1 MTCGKLCP
9 IEETV
14 NLIGH
19 KWKVLILRNL
29 HDNGIQRFNELER
42 GINGI
47 SQKMLA
53 QQLRQM
59 ESDGLIIRKVYPEV
73 PPKVE
78 YYLSELGNSL
88 KPVLD
93 SMNVWGTSYIES
105 NKQIYKD

>member
-1 MTCGKLCP
+1 MTCSKLCP

-14 NLIGH
+14 KLIGH

-29 HDNGIQRFNELER
+29 HDNGTQRFSELEN

-47 SQKMLA
+47 SQKMLTH
-53 QQLRQM
+53 QLRQM
-59 ESDGLIIRKVYPEV
+59 EADGLIIRKVYPEV

-78 YYLSELGNSL
+78 YSLSELGRSL

-93 SMNVWGTSYIES
+93 SMNIWGGNYIKA
-105 NKQIYKD
+105 NKHLYKD